1 MTRGGALRAI
11 SCLAAPLLQSLFFFF
26 FFLHT
31 YRRKM
36 TRGGALRAIS
46 RLAAP
51 LLQSC
56 TKVHSFAYSPQNT
69 TLPRT
74 ASTDG
79 KGRGVCGDTASTD
92 GNGRGVCGATAS
104 TDGNGRFLSAVN
116 NRLVTSSVPVRLR
129 CTTPRQAKHVLYRRE
144 NTHPPLE
151 RRGTERTDSRGEE
164 EVQPT
169 SVRGVMHGRDARK
182 QPRVTYFTTYIITVP
197 SVHSVHPRSGACC
210 FLTLNK
216 RGSATH
222 AR

>member
-11 SCLAAPLLQSLFFFF
+11 SCLAAL
-26 FFLHT
+26 
-31 YRRKM
+31 
-36 TRGGALRAIS
+36 
-46 RLAAP
+46 

-56 TKVHSFAYSPQNT
+56 TEVHSFAYSPQNT

-79 KGRGVCGDTASTD
+79 NGRGVCGDTASTD
-92 GNGRGVCGATAS
+92 GNGRGVCGDTAS

-151 RRGTERTDSRGEE
+151 RRGTERTERTDSRGEE

>member
-74 ASTDG
+74 AS
-79 KGRGVCGDTASTD
+79 AD
-92 GNGRGVCGATAS
+92 GNW
-104 TDGNGRFLSAVN
+104 RFRI
-116 NRLVTSSVPVRLR
+116 RLFYLHDQHAPAACCMILLVSV
-129 CTTPRQAKHVLYRRE
+129 AKHALVSQCFNSY
-144 NTHPPLE
+144 PALE
-151 RRGTERTDSRGEE
+151 ILQKRS
-164 EVQPT
+164 
-169 SVRGVMHGRDARK
+169 
-182 QPRVTYFTTYIITVP
+182 YFIRLQKIL
-197 SVHSVHPRSGACC
+197 
-210 FLTLNK
+210 FILNIK
-216 RGSATH
+216 EIKNGFFALLS
-222 AR
+222 

>member
-1 MTRGGALRAI
+1 MAHYGQSRALRFR
-11 SCLAAPLLQSLFFFF
+11 CFSLFSFLYFYIRIEKRRPAVAHYGQSRALYCIHRWKRAFF
-26 FFLHT
+26 
-31 YRRKM
+31 
-36 TRGGALRAIS
+36 
-46 RLAAP
+46 
-51 LLQSC
+51 
-56 TKVHSFAYSPQNT
+56 
-69 TLPRT
+69 
-74 ASTDG
+74 
-79 KGRGVCGDTASTD
+79 VCGNS
-92 GNGRGVCGATAS
+92 
-104 TDGNGRFLSAVN
+104 
-116 NRLVTSSVPVRLR
+116 RLVTSSCP
-129 CTTPRQAKHVLYRRE
+129 AKHVLYRRE

-182 QPRVTYFTTYIITVP
+182 QPCVTYFTTYIIAVP

>member
-11 SCLAAPLLQSLFFFF
+11 SCLAAPLLQS
-26 FFLHT
+26 
-31 YRRKM
+31 
-36 TRGGALRAIS
+36 
-46 RLAAP
+46 
-51 LLQSC
+51 C
-56 TKVHSFAYSPQNT
+56 TEVHSFAYSPQNT

-79 KGRGVCGDTASTD
+79 NGRGVCGD
-92 GNGRGVCGATAS
+92 TAS

-151 RRGTERTDSRGEE
+151 RRGTERTERTDSRGEE